1 VSSVPNTTSPDAEHG
16 NPSSENSARSS
27 PIALEVEVSVT
38 GARADAVARE
48 LFTEETKTVLV
59 FRDGAVIRL
68 NAPVAPGQ
76 LLFVTDKKSS
86 AEVVC
91 QVLNTR
97 PCNETS
103 RYVDVQFT
111 EEKPTFWDVAFP
123 SGNKVAPE
131 FSVKQHLEAEAQ
143 TTGSAPTAAVE
154 PHKAEDVDQ
163 LRKEVEALR
172 KQLLELSQKAAAP
185 PSNQD
190 DASASSPAEPPPRDA
205 STAKLDESR
214 DAPWIKAL
222 TETQAASPPEAPL
235 MPAAGETMKQQ
246 APRPVIGMSLPI
258 RVADEGAP
266 VSEPANGPKNES
278 VDPSEALLP
287 APSLDFSKMPSSSPY
302 VPTGYGLLRRPSTWT
317 PQRLMALGVF
327 LVVTLTVSLWLGKP
341 WRYFLSKKSVEVSAP
356 SNPANSAPTTPSA
369 VAPSTS
375 TAPATVLKTSA
386 KPHESKNISEAP
398 ANAASHSAKDDA
410 SGENESSAAG
420 GTERQSSKKS
430 LVAATGKA
438 RTKVT
443 APETTPATADANS
456 ASEPVIPPKLLRAAT
471 PVYPPDAM
479 LNFVTGDVRAE
490 ALVGADG
497 QVTEVHVLSGPK
509 AFQEAAIDA
518 LKHYEYAPATQGG
531 KPVPSKVTVT
541 VKFWFDP

>member
-16 NPSSENSARSS
+16 NPSSECSARSNA
-27 PIALEVEVSVT
+27 IALEVEVSVT
-38 GARADAVARE
+38 GARADAAARE

-68 NAPVAPGQ
+68 SATVAPGQ

-123 SGNKVAPE
+123 TGSKVAPE

-143 TTGSAPTAAVE
+143 TTGAPTAAVE

-172 KQLLELSQKAAAP
+172 KQLLELSQKTAAP
-185 PSNQD
+185 PLSQD
-190 DASASSPAEPPPRDA
+190 NVLASSPADVPPNDA
-205 STAKLDESR
+205 SPTKLDESR
-214 DAPWIKAL
+214 DAAWIKAL
-222 TETQAASPPEAPL
+222 TETPQVTPTPEAPL
-235 MPAAGETMKQQ
+235 MPAAGETEKQQ

-258 RVADEGAP
+258 RVAGEGVPA
-266 VSEPANGPKNES
+266 SEPANRSKNES
-278 VDPSEALLP
+278 ADPSEALLP
-287 APSLDFSKMPSSSPY
+287 TPSLDFSKIPSSSPY

-317 PQRLMALGVF
+317 PQRLIALGVF
-327 LVVTLTVSLWLGKP
+327 LVVTLTASLWIGKP
-341 WRYFLSKKSVEVSAP
+341 WRYFLSKKSVDVSAP
-356 SNPANSAPTTPSA
+356 SNPANSVSTASA
-369 VAPSTS
+369 VAPPVSTG
-375 TAPATVLKTSA
+375 AATVVKTSA

-398 ANAASHSAKDDA
+398 ANTASHSAKNDA
-410 SGENESSAAG
+410 SGDNESSAAG
-420 GTERQSSKKS
+420 GTERQSSKKP
-430 LVAATGKA
+430 LAVATGKA

-443 APETTPATADANS
+443 APETTTTAADTNP

-490 ALVGADG
+490 ALVGTDG

-509 AFQEAAIDA
+509 AFHEAAIDA